1 MDWRT
6 SLLEMKPVE
15 SPKAVR
21 LLGVLAAVSVLIALG
36 LGLSRI
42 DATSM
47 WLDEAYSVV
56 DAQRPWAD
64 MLAMRTERGTSVH
77 PPMYSIALRGM
88 LATCGVN
95 ETCARLPSVLGAA
108 GACAVLVMLAGRM
121 FGWVAAVTGA
131 WMWPTLPYLLKY
143 ADQARGYTLLLL
155 LSAVAIACGARVLGF
170 WGNERWRRA
179 ATWGL
184 ALCVASMIGM
194 HLLAATF
201 VVPLAAALWLLT
213 RGRDPRA
220 RSELL
225 RATILAALFILP
237 LAIAVGAAV
246 TGDDTARFA
255 SAPGAAKGLERMTHA
270 LVSLAEYTWT
280 TPALLAAAVIL
291 TPGRRRGLVLV
302 GLLVALLPVVP
313 LLVRA
318 PSHFI
323 VLRYFFPSVGVV
335 GLLACA
341 GVAALVAAP
350 GRLPKRWTSRVPIAV
365 LLVVGVALGGV
376 PSRMLGQRHAKKLRK
391 RARGRSFEPWDEAST
406 WIAERSDPG
415 ALIVVVPHEI
425 LWPTLRVYPVSD
437 SEVVSDDAEALLAR
451 LQDDEPAQVFVVWSH
466 ISTKERQATLN
477 RVMRT
482 MGRARYRPRDNEVFG
497 RRAILVKEYRN
508 R

>member
-1 MDWRT
+1 MEWRA

-15 SPKAVR
+15 SPREVR
-21 LLGVLAAVSVLIALG
+21 LLGVLAVVSLCVALG

-42 DATSM
+42 DASAM

-56 DAQRPWAD
+56 DAQRPWSD

-88 LATCGVN
+88 LASCGVN

-143 ADQARGYTLLLL
+143 ADQARGYTLLLF
-155 LSAVAIACGARVLGF
+155 LSAIAIACGGRVLGF
-170 WGNERWRRA
+170 WGDARWRRLA
-179 ATWGL
+179 SWGL
-184 ALCVASMIGM
+184 ALSVASMVGM

-201 VVPLAAALWLLT
+201 IVPLAAALWVLT
-213 RGRDPRA
+213 RGRDSQA
-220 RSELL
+220 RKELL
-225 RATILAALFILP
+225 RASVLATLFILP
-237 LAIAVGAAV
+237 LAIAVIVAV
-246 TGDDTARFA
+246 SADDTARFA

-280 TPALLAAAVIL
+280 TPALLGAAVVL
-291 TPGRRRGLVLV
+291 TPGRRRGLVVL
-302 GLLVALLPVVP
+302 GLLVALLPIVP

-350 GRLPKRWTSRVPIAV
+350 GRLPSRWTSRVPVAI
-365 LLVVGVALGGV
+365 LLVVGLALGGV
-376 PSRMLGQRHAKKLRK
+376 PSRMLGQAHAKKLRK
-391 RARGRSFEPWDEAST
+391 RARARSFEPWNEASA
-406 WIAERSDPG
+406 WIAERSAPG
-415 ALIVVVPHEI
+415 AIIVLVPHDI
-425 LWPTLRVYPVSD
+425 LWPTLRVYPVTDALVVPDDSD
-437 SEVVSDDAEALLAR
+437 ALLAR
-451 LQDDEPAQVFVVWSH
+451 LQEDEPDQVFLVWSH
-466 ISTKERQATLN
+466 ISNKERQTTLN
-477 RVMRT
+477 QVMRS

-497 RRAILVKEYRN
+497 RRAILVKEYR
-508 R
+508 RR

>member
-1 MDWRT
+1 
-6 SLLEMKPVE
+6 MKPVE
-15 SPKAVR
+15 SPQAVR
-21 LLGVLAAVSVLIALG
+21 LLCILAALAFLVALG

-47 WLDEAYSVV
+47 WLDETYSVV
-56 DAQRPWAD
+56 DAQRSWAD

-95 ETCARLPSVLGAA
+95 ATCARLPSVLGAA

-121 FGWVAAVTGA
+121 FGWVAAITGA
-131 WMWPTLPYLLKY
+131 WLWPTLPYLLKY
-143 ADQARGYTLLLL
+143 ADQARGYTVLLL
-155 LSAVAIACGARVLGF
+155 LSAVAIACGGRVLGF
-170 WGNERWRRA
+170 WGAARWRRA

-184 ALCVASMIGM
+184 ALSVASMVGT

-201 VVPLAAALWLLT
+201 VIPLAAALWVLT
-213 RGRDPRA
+213 RGRDAKA

-225 RATILAALFILP
+225 RASILAAMFILP
-237 LAIAVGAAV
+237 LAIAVGFAV
-246 TGDDTARFA
+246 NADDTARFA

-280 TPALLAAAVIL
+280 TPVLLGSALVL
-291 TPGRRRGLVLV
+291 TPGRRRGLVVL
-302 GLLVALLPVVP
+302 GLLLALVPIVP

-350 GRLPKRWTSRVPIAV
+350 GRLPQRWTTRVPLALL
-365 LLVVGVALGGV
+365 LLVGVGLGGV
-376 PSRMLGQRHAKKLRK
+376 PSRILGQRHAEKLRA
-391 RARGRSFEPWDEAST
+391 RARGQSFEPWDAASA

-415 ALIVVVPHEI
+415 AIIVLVPHAI
-425 LWPTLRVYPVSD
+425 LWPTLRAYPVPD
-437 SEVVSDDAEALLAR
+437 AEVVSEDPEGLLTRLREDA
-451 LQDDEPAQVFVVWSH
+451 PAQVFVVWSH
-466 ISTKERQATLN
+466 ISTKERQASLH
-477 RVMRT
+477 RVLRS
-482 MGRARYRPRDNEVFG
+482 MGRARYRPHANEAFG
-497 RRAILVKEYRN
+497 RRAIVVKEYRH
-508 R
+508 RP

>member
-1 MDWRT
+1 MDWRA

-15 SPKAVR
+15 SPRAVR
-21 LLGVLAAVSVLIALG
+21 LLGVLATTSLLVALW

-56 DAQRPWAD
+56 DAQRSWAD
-64 MLAMRTERGTSVH
+64 MLAMRTDRGTSVH

-95 ETCARLPSVLGAA
+95 ETCARMPSVLGAA

-121 FGWVAAVTGA
+121 FGWAAAITGA
-131 WMWPTLPYLLKY
+131 WLWPTLPYLLKY

-155 LSAVAIACGARVLGF
+155 LSATAIACGARVLGF
-170 WGNERWRRA
+170 WGEDRWRRV

-184 ALCVASMIGM
+184 ALSVAAMAGM

-201 VVPLAAALWLLT
+201 VVPLAGALWVLT
-213 RGRDPRA
+213 RGRGPQARA
-220 RSELL
+220 ALL
-225 RATILAALFILP
+225 RSTVLAAVLILP
-237 LAIAVGAAV
+237 LAIAVWVAIA
-246 TGDDTARFA
+246 GDDTARFA

-280 TPALLAAAVIL
+280 VPALLGAAVLL
-291 TPGRRRGLVLV
+291 TPGRRRGLVVL
-302 GLLVALLPVVP
+302 GLLVAMLPVAP
-313 LLVRA
+313 LFIRA

-341 GVAALVAAP
+341 GVGALVAAP
-350 GRLPKRWTSRVPIAV
+350 GRLPKRWTSRVPLTIL
-365 LLVVGVALGGV
+365 LLVGVGLGGV
-376 PSRMLGQRHAKKLRK
+376 PSRMIGQRHAKKLRK
-391 RARGRSFEPWDEAST
+391 RARARSFEPWNEASA
-406 WIAERSDPG
+406 WIAQRTEPG

-425 LWPTLRVYPVSD
+425 LWPTLRVYPVPGT
-437 SEVVSDDAEALLAR
+437 EVLSDDPEALLAR
-451 LQDDEPAQVFVVWSH
+451 LQDGEPAQVFVVWSH
-466 ISTKERQATLN
+466 ISTKERRATLH

-482 MGRARYRPRDNEVFG
+482 MGRARLRPHDNEVFG
-497 RRAILVKEYRN
+497 RRAILVKEYQR

>member
-1 MDWRT
+1 MDLRAP
-6 SLLEMKPVE
+6 LLEMKPVE
-15 SPKAVR
+15 SPRAVR
-21 LLGVLAAVSVLIALG
+21 LLGVLAAMSLLLALG
-36 LGLSRI
+36 LGVSHI

-47 WLDEAYSVV
+47 WLDEAFSVV

-64 MLAMRTERGTSVH
+64 ILAMRTERGSSVH
-77 PPMYSIALRGM
+77 PPLYSVALRGM
-88 LATCGVN
+88 LAACGVS

-121 FGWVAAVTGA
+121 FGWVAAVTAA

-155 LSAVAIACGARVLGF
+155 LSMVAIACGARVLGF
-170 WGNERWRRA
+170 WGSERWRRA

-184 ALCVASMIGM
+184 ALSVAAMIGM

-201 VVPLAAALWLLT
+201 VVPLAGALWLLT
-213 RGRDPRA
+213 RGRDARA
-220 RSELL
+220 RKELL

-237 LAIAVGAAV
+237 LAVAVGVAV
-246 TGDDTARFA
+246 TSDDTARFA
-255 SAPGAAKGLERMTHA
+255 SAPGAAKGLKRMAHA
-270 LVSLAEYTWT
+270 LVSLSEYTWT
-280 TPALLAAAVIL
+280 IPALMGAALVL
-291 TPGRRRGLVLV
+291 TPGRRRGLVVL

-350 GRLPKRWTSRVPIAV
+350 GRLPQRWVSRVPLTIL
-365 LLVVGVALGGV
+365 LLVGVGLGGV

-391 RARGRSFEPWDEAST
+391 RARARSFEPWNEASA

-415 ALIVVVPHEI
+415 AIIVLVPHAI

-437 SEVVSDDAEALLAR
+437 AEVVSDDPDALLTR
-451 LQDDEPAQVFVVWSH
+451 LQDEQPAQVFVVWSH
-466 ISTKERQATLN
+466 VSTKERRTGLN
-477 RVMRT
+477 RVLRT
-482 MGRARYRPRDNEVFG
+482 MGRARYLSHDNEVFG
-497 RRAILVKEYRN
+497 RRAIIVKEYRH

>member
-1 MDWRT
+1 MDWRA
-6 SLLEMKPVE
+6 SLLQMKPVE
-15 SPKAVR
+15 APRAVR
-21 LLGVLAAVSVLIALG
+21 LLGVLATVSLLVALG

-77 PPMYSIALRGM
+77 PPIYSIALRGM

-95 ETCARLPSVLGAA
+95 ASCARLPSVLGAA

-121 FGWVAAVTGA
+121 FGWVAAFTAA

-170 WGNERWRRA
+170 WGAPRWRRA
-179 ATWGL
+179 ASWGL
-184 ALCVASMIGM
+184 ALSVASMVGM

-213 RGRDPRA
+213 RGRDARA
-220 RSELL
+220 RKELL
-225 RATILAALFILP
+225 RATVLAALFILP
-237 LAIAVGAAV
+237 LAIAVGVAV

-255 SAPGAAKGLERMTHA
+255 SAPGAAKGLKRMSHA

-280 TPALLAAAVIL
+280 TPVLLGSALLL
-291 TPGRRRGLVLV
+291 TPGRRRGLVAL

-335 GLLACA
+335 GILACA
-341 GVAALVAAP
+341 GVAALAAAP
-350 GRLPKRWTSRVPIAV
+350 GRLPQRWTGRVPTMI
-365 LLVVGVALGGV
+365 LLGLGLMLGAA
-376 PSRMLGQRHAKKLRK
+376 PSRMLGQQHTTKLRK
-391 RARGRSFEPWDEAST
+391 RARGGSFEPWDQASA
-406 WIAERSDPG
+406 WIAERSEPG
-415 ALIVVVPHEI
+415 ALIVMVPHEI
-425 LWPTLRVYPVSD
+425 LWPTLRVYPVD
-437 SEVVSDDAEALLAR
+437 GAEVVSDDPQALLSR
-451 LQDDEPAQVFVVWSH
+451 LRDDEPSQVFVVWSH
-466 ISTKERQATLN
+466 ISTKQRQTALN

-482 MGRARYRPRDNEVFG
+482 MGRARYRPRGNEVFG
-497 RRAILVKEYRN
+497 RRAIIVKEYRG